1 MYNSPDNVYSDDL
14 TTPDVLTGQYAG
26 LHVIEY
32 ILSIFF
38 VFSTRNNSCVCI
50 LLLNG

>member
-1 MYNSPDNVYSDDL
+1 MFIQ
-14 TTPDVLTGQYAG
+14 TTSQLPSVQNDVLTGQYAG

-50 LLLNG
+50 LLNG